1 MNMLELKKP
10 EDLEVGDEIVF
21 IQSRGMGS
29 QFEIR
34 VERVRALVWDDGDLF
49 VQVSEGNTLQLRGRE
64 LYTPVLIVGASC

>member
-21 IQSRGMGS
+21 IQSRGMGA
-29 QFEIR
+29 QFEAR
-34 VERVRALVWDDGDLF
+34 VERVRDTFWDNGDLF
-49 VQVSEGNTLQLRGRE
+49 VHLTSDRRLQLRGRE